1 MSAADTDVS
10 VFDSHLAD
18 WKHYLTEPWAR
29 IRYAVVAH
37 VIDRHIASMGEGV
50 RILDVGGGG
59 GADSV
64 RLARLGHHVT
74 IADYSATMLTAAR
87 DQATAS
93 GVGDHLRTVHTSVAD
108 LASHDLQEYDV
119 VLCHFV
125 IQYLED
131 PAAAVQAVAQCLRPN
146 GLLSL
151 IAPNPVS
158 SVLVAAVRDVDPAA
172 ALDRISATTAPT
184 ATFSHEVALIERA
197 TAERYLEQADCS
209 IVGRYGARAV
219 IDLIADHDAKYE
231 PDTYAA
237 IERLELAL
245 CDRPPYRDMAALW
258 QLIAIKDSTRRCAV

>member
-1 MSAADTDVS
+1 MSTTDTDAS
-10 VFDSHLAD
+10 VFDAHLTQ
-18 WKHYLTEPWAR
+18 WQHYLSEPWAR

-37 VIDRHIASMGEGV
+37 VIDRHIASMGEGL
-50 RILDVGGGG
+50 RILDVGGGD

-87 DQATAS
+87 ARATAS
-93 GVGDHLRTVHTSVAD
+93 GVGDRLTTVHTSAAD
-108 LASHDLQEYDV
+108 LASHDLRDHDV

-125 IQYLED
+125 LQYLAE
-131 PAAAVQAVAQCLRPN
+131 PAAVVQIVVQCLRP
-146 GLLSL
+146 GGVLSL
-151 IAPNPVS
+151 IAPNPAS
-158 SVLVAAVRDVDPAA
+158 SVLVAAVRDVDPVG
-172 ALDRISATTAPT
+172 ALDRISASTAPT

-219 IDLIADHDAKYE
+219 IDLIADHDAKCE
-231 PDTYAA
+231 PDIYAA

-258 QLIAIKDSTRRCAV
+258 QLIATRGSTPR